1 MLEKLKT
8 VCGKDYKLFSVDELK
23 NFVGT
28 NVTKDEVVAML
39 RRLDFGGYVD
49 MRYCDGNEILIKPLN
64 KQYVIN
70 EERLESQPNQK
81 DVNVNY
87 FSRYAFTLLASFA
100 GAFLGAIIAIVIAGF
115 IC

>member
-8 VCGKDYKLFSVDELK
+8 VCGKEYKLFSVDELK

-70 EERLESQPNQK
+70 EERVETQPNQK

-87 FSRYAFTLLASFA
+87 CYAFTLLASFA
-100 GAFLGAIIAIVIAGF
+100 GAFLGAIIAIVIAEF